1 MRPFLGIGTP
11 PCIPPIPKRIT
22 FDIFTAYLGVT
33 IGILILYLSYV
44 FALSQ
49 YPLGITILISCLV
62 YILLKK
68 KIIHAPF
75 LNIAIA
81 NNELLKKANDLVYV
95 IIFSMTI
102 WLYYSSPSLYV
113 RPLSYLIL
121 VSLLSLPITVDIFIL
136 KRKSSIVLLKILFLA
151 LNLQFGKYF
160 LFPCL
165 IGSDPGAHAGW
176 IEKYSY
182 YGHITYGGPELG
194 DLTSDNSYYNFPVF
208 HLLILSIKLLTN
220 LGLKDAYLFGGITLI
235 ISTVFIFLIGK
246 HISGNKAGLLAAL
259 LWVVNEYSMNY
270 ATNSIIP
277 MTVGTCFFIRRLFL
291 LLRKDGALNTI
302 IPKIII
308 LYFSVVIIS
317 THQIAAFVMLIAL
330 VAMYS
335 AEQIYL
341 FIKRLDTKK
350 IISSIYVLIFVIGLI
365 AYWMNAYPAPE
376 SPDLFGK
383 LVHSFD
389 RLLTVDAELG
399 ATEVISTP
407 NVDIHSIVND
417 SAYLLVMLF
426 GIIGLLI
433 WLSVEKRSIRRIL
446 LVSVFVLLQVV
457 MYGTA
462 LFGLQ
467 NIIPGRW
474 FLFSSV
480 ILSLLSAVGILHI
493 VNLASSVRTKT
504 IAISAIILFITLSSV
519 IFSSANPDSPISG
532 YQAAPLVAR
541 TTSEIAASKSI
552 SNMYDGYV
560 ISDYLGGMGKRK
572 SRGDVLKPPF
582 ESDEWRFV
590 VIRQRILDYGIWY
603 EKGFGVLTNCKTDKN
618 FSTMLDMKFNKVYGN
633 GKVWGYYKNER
644 FL

>member
-1 MRPFLGIGTP
+1 MWPFLGIGTP
-11 PCIPPIPKRIT
+11 LCIPPIPKRIT

-33 IGILILYLSYV
+33 IGVLILYLSYV

-49 YPLGITILISCLV
+49 YPLGITILFSCLM
-62 YILLKK
+62 YILFKK
-68 KIIHAPF
+68 KIIHTPF
-75 LNIAIA
+75 PNIAIA

-95 IIFSMTI
+95 ILFSITI
-102 WLYYSSPSLYV
+102 GIYYFSPSLYV

-121 VSLLSLPITVDIFIL
+121 VSLFSLSITVDIFIL

-160 LFPCL
+160 LFPGI
-165 IGSDPGAHAGW
+165 IGSDSGTHAGW
-176 IEKYSY
+176 IEKYIH

-194 DLTSDNSYYNFPVF
+194 DLTSNNGYYNFPVF

-220 LGLKDAYLFGGITLI
+220 LGLKEAYLFGGITLI

-246 HISGNKAGLLAAL
+246 QISGNKAGLLAAL
-259 LWVVNEYSMNY
+259 LWVVNEHSMNF
-270 ATNSIIP
+270 AANSIIP
-277 MTVGTCFFIRRLFL
+277 MTVGTCFFIMILFL

-308 LYFSVVIIS
+308 LYFSIVIIL
-317 THQIAAFVMLIAL
+317 THQIASFVMLIAL
-330 VAMYS
+330 IAMYS
-335 AEQIYL
+335 SEQIYS

-350 IISSIYVLIFVIGLI
+350 IISSIYVLIFFIGLI
-365 AYWMNAYPAPE
+365 AYWMNAYGAPGSE
-376 SPDLFGK
+376 DLFGY
-383 LVHSFD
+383 LISSFSSA
-389 RLLTVDAELG
+389 LTVDAKLG
-399 ATEVISTP
+399 STEVISTP

-417 SAYLLVMLF
+417 SAYLFILLF

-446 LVSVFVLLQVV
+446 LVSVFVLLQVIT
-457 MYGTA
+457 YGTA

-467 NIIPGRW
+467 SIIPGRW

-504 IAISAIILFITLSSV
+504 IAISAIIIFITLSCI
-519 IFSSANPDSPISG
+519 IFSSANPDSPIPG
-532 YQAAPLVAR
+532 YLAVPVVAR
-541 TTSEIAASKSI
+541 TTSEMAASKSI

-560 ISDYLGGMGKRK
+560 ISDFLGGMGKRK
-572 SRGDVLKPPF
+572 SRTAVLKPPF
-582 ESDEWRFV
+582 ESEEWKFV

-603 EKGFGVLTNCKTDKN
+603 EKGFGVLTNYKPDKN
-618 FSTMLDMKFNKVYGN
+618 FLTMLDMKFNKVYGN
-633 GKVWGYYKNER
+633 GGVWGYCRND
-644 FL
+644 